1 MFDFLADDDT
11 IDAPRF
17 RVALRVRG
25 DTLDPDFLTQQLGLA
40 PTFSARKGDEGADG
54 ARAPGDDT
62 GIWTYRLPLAEET
75 EMGSVIE
82 QLLALFPG
90 DATLWEEL
98 TSTYTTDV
106 CCAVHLQGDHQ
117 RTALDPAVLAAL
129 GRRGLALRIEL
140 HAPGTDG
147 GDDDDA

>member
-1 MFDFLADDDT
+1 MFDFLGDDDT

-17 RVALRVRG
+17 RVALRLRG

-40 PTFSARKGDEGADG
+40 PSFSARKGDGDSDH
-54 ARAPGDDT
+54 APGGDT
-62 GIWTYRLPLAEET
+62 GIWTYHLPLAEET
-75 EMGSVIE
+75 ELGSVVE

-117 RTALDPAVLAAL
+117 RTALDAEVLAAL

-147 GDDDDA
+147 GDDDEA